1 MNGGSGNN
9 VLTGGLGHDIIT
21 GTQSDDTVHLSG
33 VANNTLH
40 D

>member
-1 MNGGSGNN
+1 MNGGSGSN

-21 GTQSDDTVHLSG
+21 GTQSDDIVDLSG
-33 VANNTLH
+33 VVNNTLH